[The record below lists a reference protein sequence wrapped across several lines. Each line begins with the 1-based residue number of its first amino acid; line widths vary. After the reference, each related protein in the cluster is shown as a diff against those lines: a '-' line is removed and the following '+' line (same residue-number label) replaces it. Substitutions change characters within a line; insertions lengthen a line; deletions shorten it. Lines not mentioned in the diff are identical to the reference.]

1 MKISEL
7 MDRTGVSKET
17 IHYYIREGVLQKP
30 RKTGKN
36 TADYSQTHVD
46 QIKTIKS
53 LRENY
58 FLPIPVIKKLI
69 KKQKSRSRSEN
80 FSFQFLI
87 ENFRPLDQLICTE
100 VNGRGAFMKTTGLS
114 ERWLAKMIEWEIIAA
129 EEQNQEDFFSQD
141 DVIIGKLIADMD
153 RIGLGPRDGF
163 NPEELKNFTAMIR
176 TFVAK
181 NLERYM
187 QAGWDKMSRE
197 ELVKKGSQSTELM
210 SLFFYHIYRKLVRE
224 EYRRYVATHAGPDGE
239 PGSQTDESDANP

>member
-7 MDRTGVSKET
+7 MERTGVSKET
-17 IHYYIREGVLQKP
+17 IHYYIREGVLGKP

-36 TADYSQTHVD
+36 TAEYTESHVD

-69 KKQKSRSRSEN
+69 KKQKTRSRSEN

-87 ENFRPLDQLICTE
+87 ENFRPLDQLLFSE
-100 VNGRGAFMKTTGLS
+100 VNGRKAFINATGLS
-114 ERWLAKMIEWEIIAA
+114 EKWLAKMIDWEIVTA
-129 EEQNQEDFFSQD
+129 ENRNQEDFFSQD

-153 RIGLGPRDGF
+153 RIGIGPRDGF
-163 NPEELKNFTAMIR
+163 NPEELKNFTSVLR
-176 TFVAK
+176 GFVAK

-224 EYRRYVATHAGPDGE
+224 EYRRYVATHAE
-239 PGSQTDESDANP
+239 PGNDPDKKSENAPDAD